1 MSLILVADDDRDIR
15 DMLKHFLTLHGFKVI
30 EASNGIEA
38 VELCS
43 KFRPSIILM
52 DIEMPLLDGIEAT
65 RRIMQMNSGTVV
77 TGIVV
82 IGITGHPNRK
92 YELLQAGARGVII
105 KPFSGQMLIDTIKK
119 YLGGGENL

>member
-1 MSLILVADDDRDIR
+1 MSLILVADDDRNIR

-43 KFRPSIILM
+43 KFSPSIILI

-77 TGIVV
+77 
-82 IGITGHPNRK
+82 IGITGHSNRK
-92 YELLQAGARGVII
+92 YELLQAGAREVII
-105 KPFSGQMLIDTIKK
+105 KPFSGKMLIDTIKEISR
-119 YLGGGENL
+119 GGGEEFVDA